1 MVQKT
6 RHDKDRRKLLQQ
18 LLDGSLLDG
27 EFIDAVRHLDQST
40 EERLDAPA
48 NLVLLTNEVVR
59 ERFDDSSPY
68 RQAYLDLLSLTYWH
82 AGQHLAFESDTQAA
96 LKHFQGA
103 FDASLEAGAD
113 RHRSWRT
120 YIAAS
125 TAYLENNKIAL
136 EENYNKLSPDDKNR
150 PIIENFLRR
159 LNKGEMPNYKAD
171 YSLEPVKS

>member
-59 ERFDDSSPY
+59 EKFDDSSLH

-82 AGQHLAFESDTQAA
+82 AGQHLAFGDDKSAA
-96 LKHFQGA
+96 LEHFRAA

-113 RHRSWRT
+113 RHRSWRL

-125 TAYLENNKIAL
+125 IAYLENDKESV
-136 EENYNKLSPDDKNR
+136 EENYKKLPPDDKNR

-159 LNKGEMPNYKAD
+159 LDKSQAPNYKAD